1 MHNKLLFSRGF
12 SFMGNHGKEMRKILH
27 FGLKQENKSS
37 CFLIVNEEETQKQK
51 QKIARVNFSRGCT
64 H

>member
-1 MHNKLLFSRGF
+1 
-12 SFMGNHGKEMRKILH
+12 MGNHGKEMRKILH

-37 CFLIVNEEETQKQK
+37 CFLNVNEEEAQKQK